1 MNKIENLFITKKKEI
16 LSIYFTAGYPNLDDT
31 NHIIESLSATGA
43 DMIEIGIPFSD
54 PMADGPVIQQSS
66 EQALKNGMSLPLLF
80 KQLRELNNVKNT
92 PLILMGYLNPVMHYG
107 MTKFLDDCIATG
119 IDGVII
125 PDLPP
130 EVFNEQY
137 KLLFNEKGV
146 EMIFLITP
154 QTPVSRIREIDAL
167 SNAFIYMVTVPGT
180 TGKKSVFSEQDHQ
193 YFKSVK
199 ELGLKNPL
207 LAGFGIHNNTGFID
221 VCKYVEGAI
230 IGSSFIN
237 ALPNQ
242 QEKMNL
248 SICEFIKTIRK

>member
-1 MNKIENLFITKKKEI
+1 MNKIKNLFIKKKKEI
-16 LSIYFTAGYPNLDDT
+16 LSIYFTAGYPNLNDT
-31 NHIIESLSATGA
+31 NLIIESLSSAGA

-66 EQALKNGMSLPLLF
+66 EQALRNGMSLSLLF
-80 KQLRELNNVKNT
+80 KQLGKLNNRNKT
-92 PLILMGYLNPVMHYG
+92 PLILMGYFNSVLHYG
-107 MTKFLDDCIATG
+107 ITKFLDDCVTTG
-119 IDGVII
+119 INGVII

-137 KLLFNEKGV
+137 KLIFREKGV

-154 QTPVSRIREIDAL
+154 QTSFSRIREIDAL
-167 SNAFIYMVTVPGT
+167 SNAFIYMVTAPGT
-180 TGKKSVFSEQDHQ
+180 TGKKSEFNEQDHK

-207 LAGFGIHNNTGFID
+207 LAGFGIHNNAGFTD

-237 ALPNQ
+237 ALPEKQEDINQ
-242 QEKMNL
+242 
-248 SICEFIKTIRK
+248 SIQEFIKTISI